1 LRTRSNRYMSQ
12 ESQRVLARLK
22 LRSRNLLRLQLR
34 GFPGGLEIPFH
45 AFVGGVRKPRVLL
58 IAGVHGDEY
67 ESVAALHDIAMKIH
81 PNDLRGTVTI
91 VPVANPQAFYAG
103 TRRNPVDLGDLNRS
117 FPGDPGG
124 TTSERV
130 ADLLFQSLVLGSD
143 GVLSMHCWSRE
154 ATVVPY
160 VEYSADHT
168 EVGRKSFAAACAL
181 GLKFLHP
188 YTWHP
193 GLLVAAATRHGIPS
207 IEPEVGGMGTVTL
220 DGQRIYRNMIYRFL
234 QHWRLLESTIPC
246 TDAPHPVPE
255 IINHSDCLS
264 NHAGL
269 FRSCVNVGDIVEKGS
284 LLGTVHDLTGR
295 CIEQV
300 RASRAGA
307 VGILRTFA
315 SVHPGDRLVQLFWPI
330 QRHPLKQRRRPD

>member
-1 LRTRSNRYMSQ
+1 MSPG
-12 ESQRVLARLK
+12 SQRVFAKLK
-22 LRSRNLLRLQLR
+22 LRSINLLTLKLR

-45 AFVGGVRKPRVLL
+45 VFVGRASKPRVLL

-67 ESVAALHDIAMKIH
+67 ESVAVLHDIASEIN
-81 PNDLRGTVTI
+81 PNDLGGTLTI

-117 FPGDPGG
+117 FPGNPEG

-130 ADLLFQSLVLGSD
+130 ADLLFQNLVLASD
-143 GVLSMHCWSRE
+143 GVLSMHCWSKE

-160 VEYSADHT
+160 VEYSVDRT
-168 EVGRKSFAAACAL
+168 EVGRRSFAAARAL

-193 GLLVAAATRHGIPS
+193 GLLVAAATRYGIPS
-207 IEPEVGGMGTVTL
+207 IEPEVGGMGTVTP
-220 DGQRIYRNMIYRFL
+220 DGQRIYRSIIYRFL
-234 QHWRLLESTIPC
+234 QHWKLLEPSAPC
-246 TDAPHPVPE
+246 TDALHPDPE
-255 IINHSDCLS
+255 IIDHSDCLS

-269 FRSCVNVGDIVEKGS
+269 FRSCVNVGDVVKKGS

-295 CIEQV
+295 CIEQA
-300 RASRAGA
+300 RASRAGT

-315 SVHPGDRLVQLFWPI
+315 SVQPGDRLAQLFWRI
-330 QRHPLKQRRRPD
+330 QRHPAK